1 MLNDNTTRK
10 LAEAVRHRWPG
21 FSTET
26 PQESSCTG
34 AGMRFPCAL
43 ICSTED
49 KEQLCLLQR
58 KKRNIRTAT
67 CSRFRS
73 GDVPEE
79 GSQFPS
85 LANNEQAD
93 WIFWHIDIILHVV
106 KIKKKK
112 IYSLYQKTLVS
123 RKASIIYLV
132 LLDLYRRH
140 SGYYFQINSIS
151 VSKHIFFLSLD
162 INRI

>member
-1 MLNDNTTRK
+1 MARIQYWNSTGVK
-10 LAEAVRHRWPG
+10 LYWGWDEISLCTDLLDRGQRAIVP
-21 FSTET
+21 T
-26 PQESSCTG
+26 PE
-34 AGMRFPCAL
+34 
-43 ICSTED
+43 
-49 KEQLCLLQR
+49 KK

-67 CSRFRS
+67 CSRFRG

-106 KIKKKK
+106 KIKKK
-112 IYSLYQKTLVS
+112 ISSLYQKTLVS

-132 LLDLYRRH
+132 LLDLYHRH

-151 VSKHIFFLSLD
+151 VSKYIFFLSLD
-162 INRI
+162 MNRI